1 LWTNS
6 IGAGGTH
13 RNRRAVTSANAM
25 TSEVTGCWRHAASRS
40 VFDAIAPGCYV
51 NCGGRIRHIRKKTAG
66 NSSQPALRLEET
78 KKTKAEETEDDEG
91 QEEGGRRRQRMSK
104 RSNEEN
110 EGQRR
115 EVRRQVRRQG
125 QRKQRGLRS
134 GSLQSFLRSQ
144 NPGPPLVWKEAT
156 RKHYRGQGSV
166 QSLPSPGGCPGVP
179 SATELQP
186 DVVDVRVFAVRPC
199 QPAHLPELVAK
210 PIDSLRALVVRAD
223 RDDAGVG

>member
-51 NCGGRIRHIRKKTAG
+51 NCGGRIRHIREKTAG

-78 KKTKAEETEDDEG
+78 KKTKAGETEDDEG
-91 QEEGGRRRQRMSK
+91 QEDGDDEGRGDEGRRRQRMSK

-125 QRKQRGLRS
+125 QRKQRVFVRARYSRS
-134 GSLQSFLRSQ
+134 FVRRIRVHRWCGRKQRGSII
-144 NPGPPLVWKEAT
+144 
-156 RKHYRGQGSV
+156 
-166 QSLPSPGGCPGVP
+166 
-179 SATELQP
+179 
-186 DVVDVRVFAVRPC
+186 AVRDPSRAC
-199 QPAHLPELVAK
+199 R
-210 PIDSLRALVVRAD
+210 LRADALVFRQ
-223 RDDAGVG
+223 RPNFNQTS